1 MVTCLNQFKTYFQTL
16 DIKLG
21 ELIEIRVIG
30 AESEDRS
37 LEINCILYQYALLT
51 NRKWLVIGDT
61 TYRQIRLESTFIDM
75 MFKHTC
81 MFTKN
86 LHKNYYLF

>member
-16 DIKLG
+16 DVKLG

-37 LEINCILYQYALLT
+37 LELNCIALS
-51 NRKWLVIGDT
+51 ICF
-61 TYRQIRLESTFIDM
+61 TYDA
-75 MFKHTC
+75 
-81 MFTKN
+81 
-86 LHKNYYLF
+86 